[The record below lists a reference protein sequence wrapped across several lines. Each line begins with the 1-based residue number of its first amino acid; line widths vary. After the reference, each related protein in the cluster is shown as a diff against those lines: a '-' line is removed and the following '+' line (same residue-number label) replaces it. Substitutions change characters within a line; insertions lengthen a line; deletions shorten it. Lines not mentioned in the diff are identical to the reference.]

1 MKKFLAFAVATFS
14 LVTAAQASLLGRNV
28 NGGAVADGD
37 PSTVFLYDTTLN
49 ITWLADANL
58 AATEKFGVRF
68 IDLTGYTG
76 AVAALNWIGAMN
88 VADYLGFNNWRLPTT
103 LQPDP
108 SCGTQDSLGSRGLNC
123 SGSEMGHL
131 FYNELGGMA
140 NQDIATTHNTNYS
153 LFKNF
158 QSHGFVYWSGTA
170 AGSEGTGSTWEFD
183 FGKGAQFSG
192 RNGNGAFML
201 AVRPGDVL
209 AAVPEPSTYALM
221 LAGLAVLGAG
231 AATRRKAS

>member
-1 MKKFLAFAVATFS
+1 MKKFLAFAVAAFS

-28 NGGAVADGD
+28 NGGAVVAGD

-49 ITWLADANL
+49 VTWLADANL
-58 AATEKFGVRF
+58 AATEDFGVRF
-68 IDLTGYTG
+68 IDPTGYTD
-76 AVAALNWIGAMN
+76 ADSALKWIGAMN
-88 VADYLGFNNWRLPTT
+88 VADYLGFNDWRLPNT
-103 LQPDP
+103 LQPDS
-108 SCGTQDSLGSRGLNC
+108 SCVKQGTRISFLNC

-158 QSHGFVYWSGTA
+158 QSQGFVYWSGTQ
-170 AGSEGTGSTWEFD
+170 AGSQGRGSTWEFD
-183 FGKGAQFSG
+183 FGKGSQFSG
-192 RNGNGAFML
+192 SNGNGAFML

>member
-14 LVTAAQASLLGRNV
+14 LVTTAQASLLGRNV

-49 ITWLADANL
+49 VTWLADANL
-58 AATEKFGVRF
+58 AATEDFGVRF
-68 IDLTGYTG
+68 IDPTGYTD
-76 AVAALNWIGAMN
+76 ADSALKWIGAMN
-88 VADYLGFNNWRLPTT
+88 ATDYLGFDNWRLPTT

-108 SCGTQDSLGSRGLNC
+108 SCSRQNGLGSGGLNC
-123 SGSEMGHL
+123 SGGEMGHL
-131 FYNELGGMA
+131 FYNELGGVA
-140 NQDIATTHNTNYS
+140 NQDIATTHNSNFS

-158 QSHGFVYWSGTA
+158 QSQGFVYWSGTK
-170 AGSEGTGSTWEFD
+170 AGSQGRGSTWAFD
-183 FGKGAQFSG
+183 FGKGFQFSG
-192 RNGNGAFML
+192 SNGNGAFML